1 MIEGFWLW
9 LAFALLSA
17 TTFLTRGSFIMAGEK
32 GRLPPAL
39 QRALRY
45 APAAA
50 LAALVAPDLLLV
62 QGQLQPFNPKLLAGL
77 AVIAVALRTRKPWLP
92 FVLGMAV
99 FSPGPPHLA
108 AVPPPEARTEP
119 GIPSPGCSSH
129 CEKSMLRPSRRG
141 GVPVFRRPWG
151 SCSSLSRDDRLTAG
165 GSPARPAA

>member
-9 LAFALLSA
+9 LAFGLLSA

-62 QGQLQPFNPKLLAGL
+62 QGHQLQPFNPRLLAGL
-77 AVIAVALRTRKPWLP
+77 AVIAVALRVRSKPWLP

-99 FSPGPPHLA
+99 LIG
-108 AVPPPEARTEP
+108 
-119 GIPSPGCSSH
+119 
-129 CEKSMLRPSRRG
+129 LRQGLGMG
-141 GVPVFRRPWG
+141 G
-151 SCSSLSRDDRLTAG
+151 
-165 GSPARPAA
+165 